1 MDAIV
6 SGQSCIPPLPCNL
19 EHTVPLEGVSF
30 KEPEYGFDFGLGQLS
45 QESSREE
52 MGSSLLRDKTVYKV
66 RIRALEP
73 DYLHLNPGSRVYA
86 QGLWAS

>member
-6 SGQSCIPPLPCNL
+6 SGQSCIPPLPCIL

-30 KEPEYGFDFGLGQLS
+30 KEPEYGFDVGLGHLS

-52 MGSSLLRDKTVYKV
+52 MGSQP
-66 RIRALEP
+66 LERQDCIQGKNKGFGARLP
-73 DYLHLNPGSRVYA
+73 TLESRF
-86 QGLWAS
+86 